1 MELEFFKEA
10 KLVGDRNDDER
21 YNAAELQDVLES
33 FGLSYDRSSP
43 ASAHVTALTSTF
55 DGLHKTGGLERL
67 MASMG
72 TLYDKGY
79 RLTPKDRTT
88 LDQITK

>member
-1 MELEFFKEA
+1 
-10 KLVGDRNDDER
+10 VGDRNDDGR
-21 YNAAELQDVLES
+21 YNAAELRDMLES
-33 FGLSYDRSSP
+33 FGLAYDRSRP

-67 MASMG
+67 MKSMG

-79 RLTPKDRTT
+79 RLTPHDRAT
-88 LDQITK
+88 LDQLTK